1 MKTSTDTTAIVNLF
15 GIDLRRPTWN
25 EFTAVTVLAV
35 GLWVLV
41 VGLAFRF
48 GAGLQ
53 AFDAGALLLVIEWGC
68 VAARAGVRP
77 DRGARHVVAN
87 VTVSALLVGLYS
99 LSWQL
104 LS

>member
-1 MKTSTDTTAIVNLF
+1 MKTSTDTAAHLTLF
-15 GIDLRRPTWN
+15 GIELRRPTWN
-25 EFTAVTVLAV
+25 EFTAVSVLAV
-35 GLWVLV
+35 GMWVLA

-87 VTVSALLVGLYS
+87 VAVSALLVGAYS
-99 LSWQL
+99 LSWHVL
-104 LS
+104 A